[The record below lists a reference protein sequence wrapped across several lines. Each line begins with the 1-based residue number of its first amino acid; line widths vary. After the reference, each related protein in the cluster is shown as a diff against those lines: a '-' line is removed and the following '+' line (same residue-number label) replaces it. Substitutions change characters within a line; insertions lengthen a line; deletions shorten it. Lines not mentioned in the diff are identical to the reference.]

1 MAMRGNGS
9 RAVSRR
15 SAIGVAGLAAFSA
28 GLAGAAS
35 ATKADAQQSSVSGIV
50 GTWRM
55 RFSPGPGRSGI
66 QVLFVFI
73 PGGVF
78 LSLDSPIE
86 PTADPSDS
94 PDAIEYAGPNAG
106 QWLQLASGEVRVTA
120 LQLNY
125 DRRAE
130 VTSEEVSQYT
140 LVYDGASDTL
150 TGTRDWRETAADGRL
165 VSTASGTV
173 QGTRVRVDA

>member
-1 MAMRGNGS
+1 MAMRGNGR

-15 SAIGVAGLAAFSA
+15 SAIGAAGVAAFAAGLS
-28 GLAGAAS
+28 GAAS
-35 ATKADAQQSSVSGIV
+35 ATTADAQRSSVLGIV

-55 RFSPGPGRSGI
+55 RFSPGPGRSSI
-66 QVLFVFI
+66 QVIFVFI

-78 LSLDSPIE
+78 LSLDSPVE
-86 PTADPSDS
+86 PTADPNDA

-106 QWLQLASGEVRVTA
+106 QWLQLATGEVRATA

-125 DRRAE
+125 DHRAV

-140 LVYDGASDTL
+140 LVYDGAGDTL
-150 TGTRDWRETAADGRL
+150 SGTRDWRETAADGRL